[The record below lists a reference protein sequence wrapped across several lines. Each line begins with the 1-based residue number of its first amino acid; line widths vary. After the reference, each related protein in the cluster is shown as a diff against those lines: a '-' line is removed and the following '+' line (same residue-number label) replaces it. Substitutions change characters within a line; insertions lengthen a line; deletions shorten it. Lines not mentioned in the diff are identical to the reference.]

1 MLDRFSSTVNERL
14 ITLRRWSGRYQLIE
28 LGPVNYL
35 VWPCPHTRTSS
46 SGILLFKLKRFLES
60 ENLRVIH
67 TDGLSTVLFVRSVCV
82 GVELSLDWMGVRL
95 TGWLVGSTWR
105 TRARRRARKGKK
117 DLLIMSDAMDVH
129 AYVCVIM
136 FIDKGLLRL
145 NRDSANEWVSA
156 WLDTEESPAKQV
168 CSRRRNGQNQ
178 SSEGGGKGGGRK
190 GSKGCV
196 GGDGRTLRI
205 YRGEFQRCT
214 INRFF

>member
-1 MLDRFSSTVNERL
+1 MEWAISINRTRACQLPSL
-14 ITLRRWSGRYQLIE
+14 ILSAHTMVEFLRYTIIQIE
-28 LGPVNYL
+28 ALFGEWELAGNPHGWV
-35 VWPCPHTRTSS
+35 VDCFVCPQC
-46 SGILLFKLKRFLES
+46 
-60 ENLRVIH
+60 
-67 TDGLSTVLFVRSVCV
+67 VCV
-82 GVELSLDWMGVRL
+82 GVELSLDWIGVRL

-145 NRDSANEWVSA
+145 NRDSANEWVRA

-178 SSEGGGKGGGRK
+178 SSEGGVKGKGRK
-190 GSKGCV
+190 GSKGGG

-205 YRGEFQRCT
+205 YRGEFQRCA

>member
-1 MLDRFSSTVNERL
+1 MEWAISINRTRACQLPSLTLSAHTMVEFLRYTIIQIEAIFGEWELAGNPHGWVVDCFVCPQCVCWSWVESRL
-14 ITLRRWSGRYQLIE
+14 NG
-28 LGPVNYL
+28 
-35 VWPCPHTRTSS
+35 
-46 SGILLFKLKRFLES
+46 S
-60 ENLRVIH
+60 EA
-67 TDGLSTVLFVRSVCV
+67 
-82 GVELSLDWMGVRL
+82 
-95 TGWLVGSTWR
+95 GWLVGSTWR

-178 SSEGGGKGGGRK
+178 SSVGGGEGGRRK
-190 GSKGCV
+190 GSKGGG